1 MIGEIS
7 AYHLCQPL
15 TLCRDRFV
23 HPPPEASIADLTK
36 RGGKI
41 ALSTCGPKKRLC
53 VLIEETEGQYGDR
66 KLGET
71 YMIPKGY

>member
-1 MIGEIS
+1 MLPAI
-7 AYHLCQPL
+7 Q
-15 TLCRDRFV
+15 
-23 HPPPEASIADLTK
+23 

-41 ALSTCGPKKRLC
+41 ALSTCGPKNRLC